1 MYMDPQCDRC
11 ALSKDRIN
19 IVHGEGS
26 SDARI
31 MFIGE
36 APGAFED
43 VAGRPFVGRSG
54 KILRQVMDEV
64 GLDSSVVYIT
74 NVVKCRP
81 PENRTPKATE
91 IRSCLPNLMEEIYKV
106 DPDLIV
112 FVGRTSAHGVTKMN
126 FNMERDTGSS
136 FRWKEWNCVV
146 IYHPGWIIRALNVRR
161 PILERE
167 LRLVASH
174 VKPSKRPR
182 GLEKWI

>member
-1 MYMDPQCDRC
+1 MDPQCNRC

-26 SDARI
+26 SDAKV

-36 APGAFED
+36 APGALED
-43 VAGRPFVGRSG
+43 AKGRPFIGRSG
-54 KILRQVMDEV
+54 KLLRQVMDEV
-64 GLDSSVVYIT
+64 GLDPSTVYIT

-81 PENRTPKATE
+81 PENRTPSSAE

-112 FVGRTSAHGVTKMN
+112 FVGRTSACGVTKMN
-126 FNMERDTGSS
+126 FNMGRDTGSR
-136 FRWKEWNCVV
+136 FKWKDWNCVV

-167 LRLVASH
+167 LKFVASH
-174 VKPSKRPR
+174 VKASKQPR
-182 GLEKWI
+182 GLARWV